1 MAGNYD
7 DVSVFAL
14 SDEREETL
22 LNKQTECCL
31 MWTTDSGDPVGVY
44 MNFVWANG
52 SFWLTATK
60 QRARMKAYKKRPRG
74 AIAITSR
81 GTDIGISQAVTYK
94 GDIILHESDD
104 VKKWFYP
111 ALAAR
116 VRPESAE
123 RQAAF
128 VEHLDTPM
136 RMVIELK
143 PDVRIGFDSDAMFKG
158 SAVGPSRT
166 QV

>member
-1 MAGNYD
+1 MAANYD

-14 SDEREETL
+14 SNDREETL

-31 MWTTDSGDPVGVY
+31 MWTTSAGDPVGVF

-60 QRARMKAYKKRPRG
+60 QRQRIKAYAKRPRG

-81 GTDIGISQAVTYK
+81 GTDIGTSQAVTYK
-94 GDIILHESDD
+94 GDIVLHDD
-104 VKKWFYP
+104 PEVKAWLYR

-116 VRPESAE
+116 VRPESEE
-123 RQAAF
+123 RQRAF

-136 RMVIELK
+136 RVVIELK
-143 PDVRIGFDSDAMFKG
+143 PEVRIGFDAESMFKG
-158 SAVGPSRT
+158 SAAGPSRT

>member
-1 MAGNYD
+1 MAANYD
-7 DVSVFAL
+7 DVSVFEL
-14 SDEREETL
+14 SPERESVL
-22 LNKQTECCL
+22 LDKQTECCL

-60 QRARMKAYKKRPRG
+60 QRARMKAYAKRPRG

-81 GTDIGISQAVTYK
+81 GTDIGVSQAVTYK
-94 GDIILHESDD
+94 GDIVLHDD
-104 VKKWFYP
+104 DTVKKWFYA

-116 VRPESAE
+116 VRPESAD

-128 VEHLDTPM
+128 VQHLDTPM
-136 RMVIELK
+136 RLVIELK
-143 PDVRIGFDSDAMFKG
+143 PDVRIGFDAEAMFKG
-158 SAVGPSRT
+158 SAAGPSRT

>member
-1 MAGNYD
+1 MAANYD

-14 SDEREETL
+14 SNEREETL

-31 MWTTDSGDPVGVY
+31 MWTTSAGDPVGVF

-60 QRARMKAYKKRPRG
+60 QRQRIKAYAKRPRG

-81 GTDIGISQAVTYK
+81 GTDIGTSQAVTYK
-94 GDIILHESDD
+94 GDIVLHDD
-104 VKKWFYP
+104 PEVKAWLYR

-116 VRPESAE
+116 VRPESEE
-123 RQAAF
+123 RQRAF
-128 VEHLDTPM
+128 IEHLDTPM
-136 RMVIELK
+136 RVVIELK
-143 PDVRIGFDSDAMFKG
+143 PEVRIGFDAESMFKG
-158 SAVGPSRT
+158 SAAGPSRT

>member
-1 MAGNYD
+1 
-7 DVSVFAL
+7 
-14 SDEREETL
+14 
-22 LNKQTECCL
+22 
-31 MWTTDSGDPVGVY
+31 MWTTSAGDPVGVF

-60 QRARMKAYKKRPRG
+60 QRQRIKAYAKRPRG

-81 GTDIGISQAVTYK
+81 GTDIGTSQAVTYK
-94 GDIILHESDD
+94 GDIVLHDD
-104 VKKWFYP
+104 PEVKAWLYR

-116 VRPESAE
+116 VRPESEE
-123 RQAAF
+123 RQRAF

-136 RMVIELK
+136 RVVIELK
-143 PDVRIGFDSDAMFKG
+143 PEVRIGFDAESMFKG
-158 SAVGPSRT
+158 SAAGPSRT